1 MSYQCWTCLD
11 TGCEYCPKAPDV
23 VERIGWYTE
32 PWPKETWYDLT
43 DQDLE
48 QLVCDGLDELTRRGK
63 VLARLEKLWS
73 M

>member
-1 MSYQCWTCLD
+1 MNEYRCFNCCD
-11 TGCEYCPKAPDV
+11 EGCEFCPNV

-63 VLARLEKLWS
+63 RRERLERLWTL
-73 M
+73 